1 MPSDS
6 KEPSDFDTPKLGLA
20 PDRDFGVGD
29 AGGRGGRGGRHDL
42 PKRCGVDDEPREIDG
57 LGDKETSEAV
67 AAQPERQPCTKKWLV
82 AVIHLASMTVK
93 TRHPSSQTELCDHRL
108 PTLGA

>member
-1 MPSDS
+1 M
-6 KEPSDFDTPKLGLA
+6 
-20 PDRDFGVGD
+20 RFGVE
-29 AGGRGGRGGRHDL
+29 
-42 PKRCGVDDEPREIDG
+42 DERLGSDG
-57 LGDKETSEAV
+57 LVEKETSESV

>member
-1 MPSDS
+1 MR
-6 KEPSDFDTPKLGLA
+6 F
-20 PDRDFGVGD
+20 
-29 AGGRGGRGGRHDL
+29 
-42 PKRCGVDDEPREIDG
+42 GVDDEHREIDG
-57 LGDKETSEAV
+57 LGEKEMSETVVV